1 MIPGQTSFTYV
12 TRDHDL
18 FTCLQKQCKIK
29 ISDDV
34 DAHKDHLF
42 EIACSIR
49 LTLQSDFNKIEQLK
63 E

>member
-18 FTCLQKQCKIK
+18 FACLQKQHKIK

-34 DAHKDHLF
+34 DALEDLF

-49 LTLQSDFNKIEQLK
+49 STLQSDFDEIEQFK

>member
-18 FTCLQKQCKIK
+18 FSCLQKTTQKSK
-29 ISDDV
+29 FSDDV
-34 DAHKDHLF
+34 DDLEDLLF

-49 LTLQSDFNKIEQLK
+49 STLQSDFR
-63 E
+63 

>member
-18 FTCLQKQCKIK
+18 IACLQKQHKIK

-34 DAHKDHLF
+34 DALEDLLF
-42 EIACSIR
+42 EITCSIR
-49 LTLQSDFNKIEQLK
+49 STLQSDFDEIEQLK